1 MKKAKIYKPSK
12 TATQSGR
19 GKIKKWL
26 LEFETK
32 QTFTNQLMGW
42 DPSNDTLSS
51 IKLEFDNKD
60 KAIEYAKKNG
70 IKYEVIEPKV
80 RKNDYKIIFRQF
92 FEIIYVA

>member
-1 MKKAKIYKPSK
+1 MKKLKYKPK
-12 TATQSGR
+12 TATQSCR

-42 DPSNDTLSS
+42 ESSNDTLSS

-80 RKNDYKIIFRQF
+80 RKMIIKSYSDNFLK
-92 FEIIYVA
+92 